1 MIDSR
6 PNFFDKHRRGSGKYH
21 CAMNDFA
28 TQLWK
33 AAFSIIPILNV
44 PPLEQPNAY
53 ARSNDVPLSD
63 RAAHNPVVLVHGFHD
78 SAASMEPMKHWLT
91 TRGWNASA
99 INLFPSD
106 GTATLEDL
114 AKQLASYVNKAFPAD
129 QRVDLVGFSM
139 GGLVCRYYVQRLNGG
154 CRVDRLITI
163 SAPNQGTWLACLSRK
178 PGCLEMRPR
187 SAFLTSL
194 NRDTESLTRIQFTSI
209 WTPLDLMIVPASSSR
224 MPVGH
229 EQRFWAPAHPLMI
242 LQAGCFKKIEDCL
255 LSTES

>member
-1 MIDSR
+1 
-6 PNFFDKHRRGSGKYH
+6 
-21 CAMNDFA
+21 MNDFA

-44 PPLEQPNAY
+44 PTLEQPNAY
-53 ARSNDVPLSD
+53 ARSNDVRLSD

-91 TRGWNASA
+91 KRGWNASA

-114 AKQLASYVNKAFPAD
+114 ARQLAIYVNKTFPAD

-187 SAFLTSL
+187 SAFLTFL

-209 WTPLDLMIVPASSSR
+209 WTPLDLMIVPASNSR
-224 MPVGH
+224 MPIGH